1 MLARFLPLFGLLFA
15 SSVIGRS
22 EAFGPQPGSVAVY
35 FAGPL
40 SNSGA
45 ALDSLKT
52 ELTSL
57 LNGAAYQIQW
67 GDSQKPTVSGGTVVV
82 VEFRGAC
89 LPASLGVPDA
99 SSFEKSSVSAL
110 ASSQVVN
117 ERILPF
123 VSLDCRAINDFLSVP
138 LSQLPA
144 GQRDPAYGRAMARLL
159 AHELYHFL
167 TQTTH
172 HTKSGIAK
180 AAVSAA
186 ELLSDHFDFDGEAFH
201 RLHSSLLPARQH
213 TALLDNAAAK
223 HNERGL

>member
-1 MLARFLPLFGLLFA
+1 MLARFLALFCLLFV
-15 SSVIGRS
+15 SSLIGRS

-35 FAGPL
+35 FQGAR
-40 SNSGA
+40 SDSGV

-67 GDSQKPTVSGGTVVV
+67 GDSQKPMISGGTVVV

-89 LPASLGVPDA
+89 LPSSLVGPGA
-99 SSFEKSSVSAL
+99 NSFEKSSGVSL
-110 ASSQVVN
+110 ASSQVVS
-117 ERILPF
+117 ERIQPF
-123 VSLDCRAINDFLSVP
+123 ISLDCRALNDLLGVP
-138 LSQLPA
+138 IAQLPA
-144 GQRDPAYGRAMARLL
+144 GQRDLAYGRAMARLL

-180 AAVSAA
+180 AAVSAT
-186 ELLSDHFDFDGEAFH
+186 ELLSDHFDFDGEAFA
-201 RLHSSLLPARQH
+201 RLHASLLPARQH
-213 TALLDNAAAK
+213 IAALDSPAAK
-223 HNERGL
+223 HSEHGL